1 MKTYVS
7 ILTLLCLLFSDNVF
21 AQSKYKDKGKRV
33 AFVEV
38 EKIEVQTISEKTK
51 VIGRLVALD
60 PIFVAAKN
68 NQEILKVHFKIGD
81 EVKKND
87 LLFTLESKDISRNI
101 KKISAELKL
110 EKITLSLLKEQLS
123 LRLSKSRNAK
133 NLKEKKIITQDNL
146 DNINIALLKN
156 KQQIAQIEYNI
167 VKLQILLDE
176 NKENLNY
183 TKILSPVDGNIIKL
197 NAQTGAVTSKGK
209 VMASILANGLNE
221 IETDL
226 RSELASKVRIGS
238 KVMIVNN
245 KVNYTGKVRGIVN
258 SENIRTGTRKV
269 RVAFDKILPKSLN
282 AAGTRFSLF
291 IPVSNSIPRLLIP
304 KDALISRGKKHLVYF
319 FYKGLAKQAFV
330 QIGVSVGS
338 KIEILSGLKAGQL
351 VVVKGNENLR
361 PNQSIKFKKNINKK
375 TIYKK

>member
-1 MKTYVS
+1 MKIYVS
-7 ILTLLCLLFSDNVF
+7 ILTFLCLLFSYNVH
-21 AQSKYKDKGKRV
+21 AQSKYKDKGKRA

-38 EKIEVQTISEKTK
+38 KKIEVQTISEKTTA
-51 VIGRLVALD
+51 IGRLVAFD
-60 PIFVAAKN
+60 PIIVSAKN

-87 LLFTLESKDISRNI
+87 LLFTLEAKDISRNI

-110 EKITLSLLKEQLS
+110 EKVTLNLLKEQLS
-123 LRLSKSRNAK
+123 LRLSKSRNAQ

-146 DNINIALLKN
+146 DSVNIALLQN

-176 NKENLNY
+176 NKENLNF

-197 NAQTGAVTSKGK
+197 DAQTGALTSKGK

-226 RSELASKVRIGS
+226 RSELASKVKIGS
-238 KVMIVNN
+238 KVIIINN
-245 KVNYTGKVRGIVN
+245 EIKYTGKVRGIVN

-269 RVAFDKILPKSLN
+269 RVAFDKIMPKSLN
-282 AAGTRFSLF
+282 AAGTRFSLL
-291 IPVSNSIPRLLIP
+291 IPVGNSVPRLLIP
-304 KDALISRGKKHLVYF
+304 KDALVSRGKKHLVYF
-319 FYKGLAKQAFV
+319 FDKGLAKQAFV

-338 KIEILSGLKAGQL
+338 KIEILRGLKDGQL

-361 PNQSIKFKKNINKK
+361 PNQPIKFKKNINKK
-375 TIYKK
+375 IIYKK